1 MVKKAMLRK
10 LLVRPALVT
19 AFSSKP
25 QSGTSQKVHI
35 PADPL
40 QKPGEESHSTGNK
53 KGNRRLFIASSGLLG
68 LACYY
73 FDLLPHPPGLDSA
86 PQPKPAPPSVI
97 MPSNVSIGGSWSL
110 TNSKGETETDQS
122 YKGQFVVYYFG
133 YTNCPEVC
141 PTSLRKMAKAIDL
154 LKAKNRN
161 PAFLFISIDPER
173 DSPDLVGRYTKLFHN
188 DIHALVVPVP
198 SLPQFLKQ
206 FKLFS
211 TKMPTEGGYN
221 LDHTN
226 YMYLMSPEGKL
237 LTVLGYDLTAEALA
251 ARIEQ
256 FTS

>member
-1 MVKKAMLRK
+1 MLRK
-10 LLVRPALVT
+10 LLIRPALAS
-19 AFSSKP
+19 AFASKP
-25 QSGTSQKVHI
+25 QPGAGQKVHVEPI
-35 PADPL
+35 S
-40 QKPGEESHSTGNK
+40 QRNPGEESHTRDDK
-53 KGNRRLFIASSGLLG
+53 KGIRWVFVASSGLLG
-68 LACYY
+68 FACYY
-73 FDLLPHPPGLDSA
+73 FDLLPHPPVPVST
-86 PQPKPAPPSVI
+86 PQPKPTPPSVI
-97 MPSNVSIGGSWSL
+97 IPSNVNIGGSWTL
-110 TNSKGETETDQS
+110 INEKGETETDQS

-154 LKAKNRN
+154 LKAKTRI
-161 PAFLFISIDPER
+161 PAFLFISLDPER
-173 DSPDLVGRYTKLFHN
+173 DSPDTVGRYTKLFHT
-188 DIHALVVPVP
+188 DIHALVVPAP
-198 SLPQFLKQ
+198 ALPQFLKQ

-237 LTVLGYDLTAEALA
+237 LTVLGYDLTAEAVA